1 MLKNKLRI
9 EKIPHFIRLKLVK
22 PAHAFQEKKKVQI
35 YQIPLE
41 VYPKGKI
48 NHIIYF

>member
-22 PAHAFQEKKKVQI
+22 PAHAFQEKKSSDI
-35 YQIPLE
+35 SDSIRSIS
-41 VYPKGKI
+41 KGK
-48 NHIIYF
+48 N